1 MERITEAT
9 GVEETRE
16 TRETR
21 RTRRTRRTREGYAL
35 CTIRDS
41 LLPTPYS
48 LLPTPYSPLPTPYSP
63 LPTPYS
69 PLPTPNSPMKFSLTA
84 NATQARQTKQRFT
97 RPDEK
102 LSYELGKA
110 VQELPAPYTR
120 FLAGAISFVV
130 FG

>member
-16 TRETR
+16 
-21 RTRRTRRTREGYAL
+21 TRRTRRTREGYAL

-102 LSYELGKA
+102 LSYELGKRSEEHTS
-110 VQELPAPYTR
+110 EL
-120 FLAGAISFVV
+120 
-130 FG
+130 